1 MKFCF
6 PHNPSSGGPGSFQL
20 RFHEALVSLG
30 YTILPAGSWQK
41 SDIIFVVGGTKRILW
56 LIYHKLRGSMV
67 VHRIDGLNTN
77 YNIQIDGLFGSALK
91 VLRNLNVIVIAN
103 FFADKIVF
111 QSQYIEDYWHG
122 LIRFRKVQEKTI
134 LNGVNL
140 QNFNPI
146 NFSCNKSGEIIC
158 VEGSINSLYAVSIL
172 NSIKNH
178 SVTVVGKVPAYLK
191 KLITNQN
198 ISFLGKIPRSE
209 IPRILNEHALYLC
222 LEVCPPCPNSVIEAL
237 AMNVPVIGFNSGS
250 LKELVGNS
258 GVITE
263 LKLDKTTSCPDSE
276 SLYNLNK
283 DLELLMLNLEQYSNL
298 PRTRAIQNFDIAD
311 VVDQYLKFIIGD

>member
-20 RFHEALVSLG
+20 RFQEALLSLG
-30 YTILPAGSWQK
+30 HTILPAGSRQK
-41 SDIIFVVGGTKRILW
+41 SNIIFVVGGTKRIWW
-56 LIYHKLRGSMV
+56 LILHKLRGSMV

-77 YNIQIDGLFGSALK
+77 YNIQIDGLFGSVLK

-111 QSQYIEDYWHG
+111 QSQYIEDYWDG
-122 LIRFRKVQEKTI
+122 LIRFRKVQKATI
-134 LNGVNL
+134 LNGVSL
-140 QNFNPI
+140 QDFNPN
-146 NFSCNKSGEIIC
+146 NFSCNKRSEIIC

-178 SVTVVGKVPAYLK
+178 SVTVVGKVPSYLK

-198 ISFLGKIPRSE
+198 ISFLGKIPRLQ
-209 IPRILNEHALYLC
+209 IPRILSEHSLYLC
-222 LEVCPPCPNSVIEAL
+222 LEVSPPCPNSVIEAL
-237 AMNVPVIGFNSGS
+237 AMDIPVIGFNSGS

-263 LKLDKTTSCPDSE
+263 LKLDETTNCPDAE
-276 SLYNLNK
+276 SLNNLNK
-283 DLELLMLNLEQYSNL
+283 DLEFLLINLEQYSNV
-298 PRTRAIQNFDIAD
+298 PRARAIQNFDIAD
-311 VVDQYLKFIIGD
+311 IVSQYLKFIIGD